1 MARAARNVD
10 LGAEYSAARAL
21 ARAGRWRQAAAKLE
35 ALVALRPDNADLH
48 QSLGQMLRRQGK
60 LVQGVHH
67 LRLALRLQPDSLELH
82 LDLIAGLGD
91 LRRLDEARTLAGEAA
106 ARFPGRA
113 EIPTQMGVALAVSA
127 RPAEAQGWLEAAL
140 AISPEQPVALYNLA
154 QVVDA
159 QGGFEAAL
167 SLYRRAY
174 RADPDGALPKVNLGD
189 LELRT
194 GAVEDAIRSHD
205 AWLADHPATP
215 LTLARRLFAAQYE
228 PGATAAKLLQQHC
241 VWGER
246 FGAPPQPGWRSPPG
260 SPDAERCLRVGF
272 VSGDFR
278 AHPVGYFTVRAI
290 EALDPAAVA
299 SVLYSGV
306 AAQDGIARRLQRA
319 AWRWR
324 DTSAWS
330 DERLAQEV
338 ERDRID
344 ILIDLSG
351 HTEHSRL
358 LAFARRPAPVQ
369 ATWAGY
375 PGTTGLAAIDA
386 LICDRFVVPLGEEG
400 EYVERVVRL
409 PDGFLC
415 YDPPAQAP
423 VVSPLPAGRD
433 RPLTFGSFHVPAK
446 INRDVVHLW
455 ARVLRAQPGARIRFL
470 YRAYDLEEVQR
481 RILGWFAEG
490 GIAAGRIGFEG
501 QLPYLEYLSRYA
513 AIDVML
519 DPSPFSGGTIT
530 CDALWMGVP
539 VVTLP
544 GRTFASRHSAS
555 HLSVAGLAELVA
567 GDADGYVAILDCL
580 NADRHHLGELRATL
594 RARVEASALC
604 DGPRFARHFEAALR
618 DLWRC
623 RASPRSRPTG

>member
-1 MARAARNVD
+1 VARVGHDADLAAEYAAAR
-10 LGAEYSAARAL
+10 EL

-35 ALVALRPDNADLH
+35 ALLAAHPDNADLH

-60 LVQGVHH
+60 LLQGVHH

-91 LRRLDEARTLAGEAA
+91 LRRLDEARELAAVA
-106 ARFPGRA
+106 QARFPGVA
-113 EIPTQMGVALAVSA
+113 EIPIQMGVALAVSA

-154 QVVDA
+154 QVLDA

-167 SLYRRAY
+167 DLYRRAY
-174 RADPDGALPKVNLGD
+174 RADPDGALPKVNLGV

-194 GAVEDAIRSHD
+194 GAVEDAIRSYD
-205 AWLADHPATP
+205 AWLADHPAEP

-228 PGATAAKLLQQHC
+228 PGATAATLLRQHR

-246 FGAPPQPGWRSPPG
+246 FGLPPRPGRRSAPG

-272 VSGDFR
+272 VSGDLR

-290 EALDPAAVA
+290 ESLDPAAVA
-299 SVLYSGV
+299 IVLYSGV
-306 AAQDGIARRLQRA
+306 PAQDAIATRMRKA

-324 DTSAWS
+324 DTYAWS
-330 DERLAQEV
+330 DERLAEEV

-369 ATWAGY
+369 VTWAGY
-375 PGTTGLAAIDA
+375 SGTTGLAAIDA
-386 LICDRFVVPLGEEG
+386 LICDRFVVPPGEEV

-415 YDPPAQAP
+415 YDPR
-423 VVSPLPAGRD
+423 GR
-433 RPLTFGSFHVPAK
+433 RP
-446 INRDVVHLW
+446 
-455 ARVLRAQPGARIRFL
+455 
-470 YRAYDLEEVQR
+470 
-481 RILGWFAEG
+481 
-490 GIAAGRIGFEG
+490 
-501 QLPYLEYLSRYA
+501 
-513 AIDVML
+513 
-519 DPSPFSGGTIT
+519 
-530 CDALWMGVP
+530 
-539 VVTLP
+539 
-544 GRTFASRHSAS
+544 
-555 HLSVAGLAELVA
+555 
-567 GDADGYVAILDCL
+567 
-580 NADRHHLGELRATL
+580 
-594 RARVEASALC
+594 
-604 DGPRFARHFEAALR
+604 
-618 DLWRC
+618 RC
-623 RASPRSRPTG
+623 RRCRLARTGH